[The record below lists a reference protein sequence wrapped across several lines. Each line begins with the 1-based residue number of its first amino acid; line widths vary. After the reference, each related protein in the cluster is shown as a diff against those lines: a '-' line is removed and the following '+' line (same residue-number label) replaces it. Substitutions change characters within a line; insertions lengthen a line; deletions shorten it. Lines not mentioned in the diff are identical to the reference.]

1 MILEKIVDKFK
12 DSKILVVGEAILDKY
27 IYGEVEK
34 LSPEAPVLVVN
45 EKRVEYNLG
54 GAANTANN
62 INSLGGSAYLCSI
75 CDDDFEGKVLSKLI
89 KENNLYGKLVFE
101 RDKTIVKTRIIGYY
115 PEHPKQP
122 IVRIDKENIIS
133 IKKEVEN
140 MVIEYIRK
148 AIAGSDAVII
158 SDYDKGFLT
167 KKIINEIRILS
178 RKNGIDT
185 IVDTKPMKMHFYKDF
200 NCFTPNIM
208 EAYSFTKV
216 KRNSIEKDIK
226 KIGEIMNRRLNPDY
240 FIITCGG
247 NGMYLFERKKL
258 IAHIPVASKD
268 AAVDVSGAGDTVVA
282 ALALGVAVG
291 ASPIEAARL
300 SNYAADVVVKKR
312 GTSTV
317 SVDELKRV
325 IKENE
330 YNKRM

>member
-122 IVRIDKENIIS
+122 IVRIDKENIIG

-178 RKNGIDT
+178 RKNG
-185 IVDTKPMKMHFYKDF
+185 
-200 NCFTPNIM
+200 
-208 EAYSFTKV
+208 
-216 KRNSIEKDIK
+216 
-226 KIGEIMNRRLNPDY
+226 
-240 FIITCGG
+240 
-247 NGMYLFERKKL
+247 
-258 IAHIPVASKD
+258 
-268 AAVDVSGAGDTVVA
+268 
-282 ALALGVAVG
+282 
-291 ASPIEAARL
+291 
-300 SNYAADVVVKKR
+300 
-312 GTSTV
+312 
-317 SVDELKRV
+317 
-325 IKENE
+325 
-330 YNKRM
+330 